1 MSRRGFTF
9 IEILLVTS
17 LIAILSLSIFT
28 CFSNGLKLWDRSRRE
43 ILTEDISIFFDHFS
57 SDLHNTFIF
66 STIPLEG
73 GENSFIFPTVVLT
86 KADEYGSRKDEEFI
100 DQLGRVRYAFDFE
113 KNAIVRQQANYSQ
126 GTRNDWGDVK
136 IMAAGIKELK
146 FKYYY
151 SGSKEYQLHADN
163 SAVLPA
169 GVEVDVRFME
179 GGEEKTLSRFISIP
193 LGI

>member
-1 MSRRGFTF
+1 MSRRAFTF

-43 ILTEDISIFFDHFS
+43 ILTEDISIFFDRFS
-57 SDLHNTFIF
+57 SDLRNTFIF
-66 STIPLEG
+66 STLLLDG
-73 GENSFIFPTVVLT
+73 GENAFIFPTVVLT
-86 KADEYGSRKDEEFI
+86 KADEYGSRKNEEFI

-113 KNAIVRQQANYSQ
+113 KGAIIRQQANYSQ
-126 GTRNDWGDVK
+126 GTRNDWGDVS

-151 SGSKEYQLHADN
+151 SGMKEYQLHADK
-163 SAVLPA
+163 SAVLPS
-169 GVEVDVRFME
+169 GVEVDVRFMD
-179 GGEEKTLSRFISIP
+179 GGEEKTISRFVSIP

>member
-1 MSRRGFTF
+1 MSRRAFTF

-43 ILTEDISIFFDHFS
+43 ILTEDISIFFDRFA
-57 SDLHNTFIF
+57 SDLRNTFIF
-66 STIPLEG
+66 STIPLDG
-73 GENSFIFPTVVLT
+73 GENSFVFPTVVLT
-86 KADEYGSRKDEEFI
+86 KADEYGSRRNEEFV

-113 KNAIVRQQANYSQ
+113 KGAIMRQQANYSQ
-126 GTRNDWGDVK
+126 STRNDWADAK
-136 IMAAGIKELK
+136 TMAVGIKELK

-151 SGSKEYQLHADN
+151 SGIKEYQLHADN
-163 SAVLPA
+163 SVVLPSA
-169 GVEVDVRFME
+169 VEVAVRFMQ
-179 GGEEKTLSRFISIP
+179 GGEEKTMSRFVSIP